1 MAIIRKGDK
10 EAKKK
15 LITQSMKQSDKRYSA
30 SDKRKQDA
38 GLAFIDKK
46 NTRITSDPKNIKVSK
61 DKSGKVTATYGNSEY
76 EGPVSGSAIA
86 KKKAESKYVK
96 KFGSGVVKGGKV
108 IKAGSSQVA
117 DRVADAQRK
126 KKAGK

>member
-10 EAKKK
+10 EARSK
-15 LITQSMKQSDKRYSA
+15 LISQSMKQSDKRYSA
-30 SDKRKQDA
+30 SDRKKQEA

-76 EGPVSGSAIA
+76 EGPISGGAIA
-86 KKKAESKYVK
+86 KKRAESKYVK
-96 KFGSGVVKGGKV
+96 KYGSGVVKGGKI
-108 IKAGSSQVA
+108 IKAGDSKIA
-117 DRVADAQRK
+117 GRVAYAQRK
-126 KKAGK
+126 KKSGN